1 VAIYSTFLQ
10 RAYDQ
15 IIHDVCLSNLHV
27 VFCIDR
33 GGLVGEDGPTH
44 HGHFDITYLRSLPN
58 MTLMAPK
65 DENELRHMLY
75 TALGLSGPVAIRYP
89 RGTAIGVPLDP
100 EYKTIP
106 IGKSEILSE
115 GKDLIIIALGSMV
128 SPSME
133 AATALQNEG
142 LSVGVVNCR
151 FVKPLDKSLAE
162 QARSVGRVLV
172 VEENIRQG
180 GLGSALLELFNDH
193 DLPNLRLKRMGLPD
207 KFVEHGPSVLLRE
220 KYGLDKSGIL
230 KEARDLCRQG

>member
-1 VAIYSTFLQ
+1 
-10 RAYDQ
+10 
-15 IIHDVCLSNLHV
+15 
-27 VFCIDR
+27 
-33 GGLVGEDGPTH
+33 
-44 HGHFDITYLRSLPN
+44 
-58 MTLMAPK
+58 
-65 DENELRHMLY
+65 
-75 TALGLSGPVAIRYP
+75 
-89 RGTAIGVPLDP
+89 
-100 EYKTIP
+100 
-106 IGKSEILSE
+106 
-115 GKDLIIIALGSMV
+115 
-128 SPSME
+128 ME